1 MIFNYEAISNTGE
14 KKRGTIDAISKE
26 LAIVAIQKK
35 GFIVLSINEEGKGD
49 WKKVVIFKKGIP
61 LKDVVIMSRQISTLF
76 GAQVTALKAFNLV
89 AENVKNKDLT
99 KILDE
104 VANDIKS
111 GVSISDA
118 LARHNE
124 VFSDFYVNMVKS
136 GEESGKLVEVFSFLA
151 DYLDRQYALSSKI
164 KNALIY
170 PAFVIFV
177 FFAVMIMMFVYII
190 PKLTIIIKESGQEV
204 PIYTKIVMGLS
215 DFMVQYGV
223 FLLLIAIVF
232 VVYLVRFGKTKKG
245 KEYFDNL
252 KLSIP
257 VFKDIYQKLY
267 LARIADNIDTMLSSG
282 VPILHALEITGTVVG
297 SPVYKEVIR
306 DATEKVKSGSSLSE
320 AFAVHPEIP
329 KMMNGM
335 IKVGEETGS
344 IGKILKTLGLFYS
357 REVNE
362 AVDTMVGLIEPLMI
376 VVLGLGVGVLLASVL
391 MPIYNIAGS
400 F

>member
-204 PIYTKIVMGLS
+204 PVYTKIVMGLS

-362 AVDTMVGLIEPLMI
+362 AVDTMVSLIEPLMI